1 MTIAHNIQQIRASLP
16 SSVRLIAVTKQ
27 VSVEAMRV
35 AYREGIRDFAE
46 NRLQEA
52 LTKQEE
58 LKDLSDVTWH
68 FIGHLQTNKARK
80 VLEHFPSIQS
90 LDSLKLAQR
99 LNQLAQELAISP
111 RVYLQVKPLQ
121 DPDKYGWSIPEL
133 IEDLPQLETCKSL
146 KIQGL
151 MTILPYGLSSTE
163 QLKAFA
169 TVRDVRTILEE
180 KSTLSLPE
188 LSMGMSGDYL
198 LAVEAGATMVRLGQI
213 LFGSRPSL

>member
-1 MTIAHNIQQIRASLP
+1 MTIAHHIQQIRASLP

-52 LTKQEE
+52 LTKQEQ

-111 RVYLQVKPLQ
+111 QVYLQVKPLQ

-133 IEDLPQLETCKSL
+133 IEDLPQLANCQSL

-151 MTILPYGLSSTE
+151 MTILPYGLSSAQ

-198 LAVEAGATMVRLGQI
+198 LAVKAGATMVRLGQI

>member
-1 MTIAHNIQQIRASLP
+1 MTIAHHIQQIRASLP

>member
-1 MTIAHNIQQIRASLP
+1 MTIAHQIQQIRASLP

-35 AYREGIRDFAE
+35 AYRQGIRDFAE

-180 KSTLSLPE
+180 KSTLCLPE